1 MAKADEAGDLFI
13 NYQPSGP
20 GPIFNNPIQTETQ
33 KPLSRA
39 SIIKRVDSGFRT
51 TQGNIAAIDFGTTF
65 CTLAYTTTGDP
76 EVNTLKLDG
85 VHQRVPNAVLI
96 KRQGEACQVVD
107 FGYRAQETYSKMRS
121 DDRVNHIYFERMKMI
136 LKRDEVNKRFECT
149 YVFDHT
155 HKLIYVHIEKRTF
168 I

>member
-1 MAKADEAGDLFI
+1 MAFGGEREVFAAIRTVHISVISTSRAHHPE
-13 NYQPSGP
+13 
-20 GPIFNNPIQTETQ
+20 
-33 KPLSRA
+33 PLSR
-39 SIIKRVDSGFRT
+39 SEKIKRVDSGFRT

-96 KRQGEACQVVD
+96 KRQGEVCQVVD

-136 LKRDEVNKRFECT
+136 LKRDEVNKIFECT
-149 YVFDHT
+149 YVCDHT
-155 HKLIYVHIEKRTF
+155 HKLTICTY
-168 I
+168 